1 MTKKQRR
8 KSSDTVPLDMT
19 ETMLLAGVKK
29 TVNVDN
35 FHEKKKLHIK
45 ENATV
50 LTPVPP
56 QKWDTVESF

>member
-1 MTKKQRR
+1 
-8 KSSDTVPLDMT
+8 
-19 ETMLLAGVKK
+19 MLLAGVQK

-35 FHEKKKLHIK
+35 FNEKKKLHIK

-56 QKWDTVESF
+56 QKWDTVESFL